1 MKPTRAH
8 FAIILVSVLCAPY
21 THSQAAG
28 MECSPSRTVSGA
40 TGPIKL
46 CYEAKRGEYVSES
59 CLGGNCDI
67 MVMAQKTVKSPV
79 KLPMSELAGGKNPHS
94 MACSKAGGDVR
105 ILKDS
110 DGDEQSYCQ
119 SKKDKSL
126 ASTSVFMWTSAD

>member
-1 MKPTRAH
+1 MKTLATLITLSSLALIGSSA
-8 FAIILVSVLCAPY
+8 FATSP
-21 THSQAAG
+21 
-28 MECSPSRTVSGA
+28 ECSPSRTVQGA
-40 TGPIKL
+40 SGPIKL

-59 CLGGNCDI
+59 CLSGKCDI
-67 MVMAQKTVKSPV
+67 MQMAAKTVRSPV
-79 KLPMSELAGGKNPHS
+79 KLSASEMSGGKNPHS
-94 MACSKAGGDVR
+94 MACSKSGGDVR

>member
-1 MKPTRAH
+1 MNKRMTALFSLLLLSTAGGPHAR
-8 FAIILVSVLCAPY
+8 
-21 THSQAAG
+21 AAG
-28 MECSPSRTVSGA
+28 PECSPSRTVSGA

-59 CLGGNCDI
+59 CLTGKCDI
-67 MVMAQKTVKSPV
+67 MQMAQKTVKAPA
-79 KLPMSELAGGKNPHS
+79 KLSMSDLSGGKNPHS

-119 SKKDKSL
+119 SKKDKSI
-126 ASTSVFMWTSAD
+126 ASTSIFMWTSAD